1 MDHIHINGS
10 HPFVKYT
17 FRFIL
22 TQLYSSFLSYRLF
35 ESNEQPLLSCEGD
48 AQEKEHSTTED
59 ITTCTQMGYWASR
72 KRNSKRLSF
81 RKFLRRF
88 IDDVLGLSNDE
99 NENEQKQLP
108 LRFSTSVL
116 SSFSSNEMWSLRRTG
131 VHNIIKKPQST
142 RRQRKDARVINT
154 RVRKWCV
161 ICSRATKDLTTGKI
175 QKKGFKTN
183 FCCERCM
190 VHLCSPYGKSK
201 RLCWDV
207 FHSTKNYVQG
217 KTYH

>member
-1 MDHIHINGS
+1 
-10 HPFVKYT
+10 
-17 FRFIL
+17 
-22 TQLYSSFLSYRLF
+22 
-35 ESNEQPLLSCEGD
+35 
-48 AQEKEHSTTED
+48 
-59 ITTCTQMGYWASR
+59 MGYWASR
-72 KRNSKRLSF
+72 KRNSKHLSF

-88 IDDVLGLSNDE
+88 IDDVLGLSNAE

-131 VHNIIKKPQST
+131 VHNIIKQPQST
-142 RRQRKDARVINT
+142 RRQQKDGRVIKT

-161 ICSRATKDLTTGKI
+161 ICSRATTDLTTGKI

-190 VHLCSPYGKSK
+190 VPLCSPYGKSM

-207 FHSTKNYVQG
+207 FHSTKILCLERDISLSICRLEKANQQTIDASNGDESRTQAEEFSSQRSSPLSTLNLVDTPSRLPLEERRQREPA
-217 KTYH
+217 